1 MSSSSP
7 AGAGASAPAVFSLD
21 SKKLRVIDIDGEPW
35 FVAADVCTLLD
46 LSNPSKSVSA
56 LDDDERSNL
65 KLDRGGYLGIV
76 SESGLYTL
84 ILRCR
89 DAVKPGTMPHRVRR
103 WVTAEVLPAIRKTGR
118 YAGATHPTAVG
129 AGAPDGDYLLSIRN
143 GFMEFK
149 VHEPQPIR
157 PPDILDAIRA
167 DGGMAPGPLV
177 DIASAVCEQLRATL
191 TADRTPRARI
201 EHAPRGNLSHSGATG
216 VYSHRSK
223 YLPWRA
229 YVTHKGETWYL
240 GAFPSVEEARQARSQ
255 ALADVAAGNP
265 PILKRQRL
273 TS

>member
-1 MSSSSP
+1 MHTSTSG
-7 AGAGASAPAVFSLD
+7 GAPAPAVFSLG
-21 SKKLRVIDIDGEPW
+21 SQKLRVIDIDDEPW
-35 FVAADVCTLLD
+35 FVASDVCALLGIQNTTQA
-46 LSNPSKSVSA
+46 LAA
-56 LDDDERSNL
+56 LDADERSMFNIG
-65 KLDRGGYLGIV
+65 RQGSANIV

-89 DAVKPGTMPHRVRR
+89 DAVKPGTIPHRVRR

-118 YAGATHPTAVG
+118 YTGVAHPTAVG

-191 TADRTPRARI
+191 TADRTPRGRI
-201 EHAPRGNLSHSGATG
+201 SHAPRANLSHSGATG

-229 YVTHKGETWYL
+229 YITHKGENWYL
-240 GAFPSVEEARQARSQ
+240 GAFPTVDEARQARSQ
-255 ALADVAAGNP
+255 ALADIVSGNP

-273 TS
+273 A